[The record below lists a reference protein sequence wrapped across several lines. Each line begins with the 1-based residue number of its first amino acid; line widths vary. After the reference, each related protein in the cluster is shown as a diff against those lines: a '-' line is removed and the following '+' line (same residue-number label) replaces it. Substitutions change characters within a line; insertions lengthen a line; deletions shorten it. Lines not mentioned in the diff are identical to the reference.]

1 MKIDFIP
8 SIKFLTLGLCAM
20 LVPYGPV
27 NAQSEGKILEE
38 VIVTANK
45 IEQNIRD
52 VGTTIT
58 VKSYDEMQMR
68 QILSLEDL
76 AAAIPG
82 LSYSRSALNTP
93 VYSLRGVGFNDL
105 SLGVY
110 PSVSV
115 YQDEALLTFPA
126 MSTHSAFDLERV
138 EVLKGPQGTLFGQ
151 NSTGGAINY
160 IAAKP
165 TDEFSTGITGTYGR
179 FDLIDVEA
187 FVSGPLSEN
196 LKGRAAVKYRNAND
210 WQTSTSRG
218 DGNGSEDLLIGKVIL
233 EWEPTDN
240 LRISGSVNVWKDESD
255 PQAMQFSALNV
266 NIPETVQDS
275 VRFAPFPD
283 LTNRAADW
291 SVVDPATGAP
301 FDMESDIDSIHTTGR
316 IDWDFSDNLRFTSLT
331 SYIDYER
338 KAVND
343 ADGIAGE
350 SYDFRQAHGTAESL
364 TQEFRLENTNT
375 ENYRWIVGVNYED
388 SETDEDLLL
397 EYDEDS
403 SSNADANFI
412 SVSGLRAIN
421 KMKNWAVFGNLNY
434 RLTDRISAKVGIRYT
449 DAEFEHDNCNYAA
462 NENLAEL
469 FNILGDIFS
478 GPGTFTPIEV
488 GDCYTLNEEGV
499 PGELFEETLKE
510 DNVSWKV
517 GLDFEMTDDVML
529 YFNVSQ
535 GYKQGSFPSTAAA
548 TFVQF
553 EPVVQESILAFEGG
567 VKAVTMDGR
576 MQFNAAAFY
585 YQFDDKQIRGRID
598 DPIFGI
604 LEVLRNIPESE
615 ITGFEADVTFLPVEG
630 LTLRAALTYTDTE
643 VTKSPEGA
651 INDLGEPTDFTGS
664 ELPFAPPWQFQL
676 DGQYEWVMNG
686 NGFKPFIGFTFNFSD
701 DTMSILNGDKSP
713 VFTADNNRTVP
724 GGLYPFVID
733 SYNTLDLRLG
743 VISPDER
750 WTVFAW
756 GKNVTDEY
764 YWTNVLIG
772 ADTLGR
778 LTGRPATYGIT
789 FSYSY

>member
-8 SIKFLTLGLCAM
+8 NNKFLTLGLCAM

-38 VIVTANK
+38 VFVTANK

-210 WQTSTSRG
+210 WQTSTSHG
-218 DGNGSEDLLIGKVIL
+218 DENGSEDLLIGRVIL

-240 LRISGSVNVWKDESD
+240 LRISGGVNVWKDESD
-255 PQAMQFSALNV
+255 PQAMQLSAIRV
-266 NIPETVQDS
+266 NFPETVQDS

-291 SVVDPATGAP
+291 SVVDPTTGAP
-301 FDMESDIDSIHTTGR
+301 FDMKSDIDSIHTTGR

-338 KAVND
+338 KGVVD
-343 ADGIAGE
+343 ADAIAAE
-350 SYDFRQAHGTAESL
+350 SYDFRQSNGTAESL

-412 SVSGLRAIN
+412 HVSGLHAIN
-421 KMKNWAVFGNLNY
+421 KMKNWAVFSNLNY
-434 RLTDRISAKVGIRYT
+434 RLTDRISAKAGIRFT
-449 DAEFEHDNCNYAA
+449 DAEFEHSNCNYTT
-462 NENLAEL
+462 EELLTEL

-529 YFNVSQ
+529 YFNVSK
-535 GYKQGSFPSTAAA
+535 GYKQGSFPSTAAS

-567 VKAVTMDGR
+567 VKAVAMDGR
-576 MQFNAAAFY
+576 MFFNAAAFY
-585 YQFDDKQIRGRID
+585 YAFDDKQIRGRID
-598 DPIFGI
+598 EPIFGI

-701 DTMSILNGDKSP
+701 DTMSILNGDTSP
-713 VFTADNNRTVP
+713 LFTDDINRTVP

-772 ADTLGR
+772 ADTIGR